1 MTAAEA
7 MARALRDAG
16 VRRMYG
22 VPSGGSIVD
31 LIEAGRRIGLRFVL
45 AAAESPAAMM
55 AATEAELTGVPG
67 VCLAT
72 LGPGPAAMWDMRPG
86 PDPSSTR
93 GRQGALDPW
102 KRSGAPWRA
111 CAVP

>member
-1 MTAAEA
+1 MTAADVV
-7 MARALRDAG
+7 ARTLRDTG
-16 VRRMYG
+16 VQRMYG

-45 AAAESPAAMM
+45 AAAEGPAATM
-55 AATEAELTGVPG
+55 AATEAALTGVPG

-86 PDPSSTR
+86 PDPS
-93 GRQGALDPW
+93 
-102 KRSGAPWRA
+102 
-111 CAVP
+111 